1 VKSKFCII
9 LVSILSIAFV
19 GCAGRKAEERDT
31 IQERF
36 DRGQKLFDR
45 GKWARAAEDFNWVV
59 LNNPAGNLAAEAQ
72 YHYAEC
78 QFQQKQ
84 YVEAQIEFE
93 RLLRRWASTEH
104 LIESRYRIVQ
114 CLVAQSPPYY
124 YDQRATLDAIDELQ
138 AFIDDFS
145 ESTQR
150 LEAEELITEL
160 RLKMARKYYESGRLY
175 LKWRRPEPA
184 RLYFQM
190 VLSQYYDTHFADE
203 ARIGMVISHIIGEEL
218 DAARSYLEENGAR
231 FVSEKSRG
239 IAQSYVEMAE
249 NGKFDL
255 NFYIRLYQ

>member
-184 RLYFQM
+184 RLYFRM

-218 DAARSYLEENGAR
+218 DAARSYLEENGTR